1 MSQKRRHR
9 WEKGNTEQQRLELSE
24 GHPGKGF
31 DFHSAKLLIHRFAFL
46 TFFFP
51 SVYFSIANTDPDQ
64 HPFLIKC

>member
-1 MSQKRRHR
+1 MQRDESKKTAQVGEGKLG
-9 WEKGNTEQQRLELSE
+9 KEQQRLELSE

-51 SVYFSIANTDPDQ
+51 LCLFFN
-64 HPFLIKC
+64 C